1 VKIMEKYL
9 LVMKAFVIGIAFLI
23 VGISYIS
30 SITLNTVKASNDD
43 DLVKVT
49 TQACNISGDYTSAVL
64 VTQRQLQEIKQV
76 FDELKNRLSLAE
88 SIEET
93 QQIFNDAIISLN
105 NHNLLPAGMTIE
117 EAKRLVS
124 NVNQNQ
130 KLIPFCQ
137 KISTKFQADAKAGII
152 RNSFCYIAGNS
163 SNTHFAKLAKR
174 VAHRLVAFMDY
185 NTGNAPLLKV
195 VTAFWF
201 VFNQISQ
208 ITQTKLYQNGSHY
221 GVCIYFGNYHY
232 YPYPN
237 WLFPAQGWIS
247 TNGIYGKQ
255 NISGSFWGQKMTSG
269 WQQQDDW
276 YMNHTW
282 RGCIGFTGLITYIGS
297 DSAYY
302 LGSALQVNIGPNR
315 P

>member
-1 VKIMEKYL
+1 MIMEKYP
-9 LVMKAFVIGIAFLI
+9 LVMKVFVVGIVFLI

-30 SITLNTVKASNDD
+30 SITINMAKASNDN

-49 TQACNISGDYTSAVL
+49 IQAYNISGDYSSTIL
-64 VTQRQLQEIKQV
+64 VTQRQLREIQQV
-76 FDELKNRLSLAE
+76 FDKLKSRLSLVE
-88 SIEET
+88 SMDET
-93 QQIFNDAIISLN
+93 QQIFNDTIVSLN
-105 NHNLLPAGMTIE
+105 CYNLLPAGMTME
-117 EAKRLVS
+117 QAKQLVS
-124 NVNQNQ
+124 SVNQNQ
-130 KLIPFCQ
+130 KLIPSCQ
-137 KISTKFQADAKAGII
+137 KISTKFQADAKTGTI
-152 RNSFCYIAGNS
+152 RNSFCYIAGNT
-163 SNTHFAKLAKR
+163 SNIHFAKLAKR
-174 VAHRLVAFMDY
+174 IAHRLIAFMDY
-185 NTGNAPLLKV
+185 NTGNAPLQKV

-201 VFNQISQ
+201 VFNQISKY
-208 ITQTKLYQNGSHY
+208 TQTRLYQNGSHY

-247 TNGIYGKQ
+247 TNGINGKQ

-276 YMNHTW
+276 YMNYTW
-282 RGCIGFTGLITYIGS
+282 RGCVGFTGLITYIGS

-302 LGSALQVNIGPNR
+302 LGSALQVQVGPNR